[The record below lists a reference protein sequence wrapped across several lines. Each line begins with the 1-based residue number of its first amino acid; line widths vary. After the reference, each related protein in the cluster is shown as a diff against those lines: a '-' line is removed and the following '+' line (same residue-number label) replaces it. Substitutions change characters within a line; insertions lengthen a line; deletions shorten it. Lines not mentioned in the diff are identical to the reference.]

1 MVRVSATSCRALLA
15 TDPIHRRQSLRKDGN
30 IWRPDL
36 ASYQARRKL
45 PVRAQAYFTLISY
58 GRHLGVLKRV
68 SGSFWVARVRTKTGS
83 SYRQTRLG
91 AALLNPKDRRKG
103 ALTYD
108 EALALANAWFATP
121 EVARFAADPKPL
133 GSRRDLFYSPIG
145 DVFTVGHA
153 LRDYVEW
160 KRLVA
165 ARTHFETNLSLINFH
180 LAPRLASMPVADFN
194 GEVLREFVRYVL
206 ETPPKRGNQQV
217 GPRRAIE
224 SIEEDALRK
233 RKKTANT
240 LISILR
246 VALQMAWEN
255 GKFDNERAWRC
266 LRHIRFVDRPRILHL
281 SRAEC
286 RHLLECCRPDLARL
300 VMGALYTG
308 CRATELLS
316 MRCSQVGRDGYGV
329 YVAPSKTYR
338 PRFVFL
344 PDEGMAWFL
353 SLVEGRKPNDLVFV
367 RDSGKPWFGN
377 QKNLFKAAVRQAEL
391 PDEFVFHGLRHTYA
405 SQLIQAGATV
415 FAVAEQL
422 GHADPAQV
430 LRTYGHL
437 SPQIRESEV
446 RQRFSTISTENRDTA
461 KQQEKALT
469 AWRSALHG
477 KDWRTYAQIDDVEE
491 HLGDPEFENTAFTRK
506 LAAPAPARL
515 RPCTRRKRL

>member
-1 MVRVSATSCRALLA
+1 M
-15 TDPIHRRQSLRKDGN
+15 HKDGA

-36 ASYQARRKL
+36 TSYEARRQL
-45 PVRAQAYFTLISY
+45 RVRSQPYYTLISY
-58 GRHLGVLKRV
+58 GRHLGVERRV
-68 SGSFWVARVRTKTGS
+68 GEAFWVARARTKAGC
-83 SYRQTRLG
+83 YVRARLG
-91 AALLNPKDRRKG
+91 RALINPRHRRVG
-103 ALTYD
+103 ALTFD
-108 EALALANAWFATP
+108 EAMVLAQSWFNSP
-121 EVARFAADPKPL
+121 EVAKIAADQKPL
-133 GSRRDLFYSPIG
+133 GSRRDLFFSPIG
-145 DVFTVGHA
+145 DIFTIGHA

-165 ARTHFETNLSLINFH
+165 ARSHFETNLSLINFH
-180 LAPRLASMPVADFN
+180 IVPRLASMPVGDFN

-206 ETPPKRGNQQV
+206 ETPPKRGNQPV
-217 GPRRAIE
+217 GARRAID
-224 SIEEDALRK
+224 SLAEDTLRK

-255 GKFDNERAWRC
+255 GKFENERAWRC
-266 LRHIRFVDRPRILHL
+266 LRHLRLVERPRILHL

-286 RHLLECCRPDLARL
+286 RRLLECCRSDLARL
-300 VMGALYTG
+300 VLGALYTG
-308 CRATELLS
+308 CRGTELLG

-329 YVAPSKTYR
+329 YIAPSKTYR

-353 SLVEGRKPNDLVFV
+353 NLVRDRKPNDLVFV
-367 RDSGKPWFGN
+367 RDNGKPWFGN
-377 QKNLFKAAVRQAEL
+377 QKGLFKAAVREAEL
-391 PDEFVFHGLRHTYA
+391 PEDFSFHGLRHTYA

-446 RQRFSTISTENRDTA
+446 RQRFSSISLENRDTA
-461 KQQEKALT
+461 KKREKELSR
-469 AWRSALHG
+469 WRSELHG
-477 KDWRTYAQIDDVEE
+477 KDWRTYAQITDVSD
-491 HLGDPEFENTAFTRK
+491 HLGDPEFQAKSSPKPK
-506 LAAPAPARL
+506 LSAPAPARL
-515 RPCTRRKRL
+515 RLPLKGKRK